1 MAQRKRTDSYWIKR
15 ANQRLTRSERIS
27 KAHMREL
34 AKVYNEARRQTVES
48 LKQIYAAYYKGQ
60 DGFDMQALRSIV
72 PSGELKR
79 FLDDM
84 KKLGIST
91 DLPDNYNARITRL
104 RFINEQLAA
113 QAHKVAMS
121 ERTIDS
127 KALREVYTDSYYRA
141 GYDVARGIG
150 STPSGFS
157 TLDQRTVDKVMN
169 ARFEGRNFSTRVWE
183 NSDILANK
191 LKGELATAI
200 ATGQS
205 IQKTA
210 AKFRDDFNVNQY
222 YAERLIRTETNHFHN
237 SAELEAY
244 KEMGFE
250 KFKFLATLDSRTSEI
265 CQEMDGK
272 IFNVK
277 DGLPGENIPPLHP
290 NCRSTIVP
298 YFKGYEP
305 ETRLYRDPETGR
317 NGYTYNVPYT
327 DWKQTLPP
335 VRRES
340 PKTRSTGG
348 ETVKNNKTTNVRKK
362 AVASSTKEKSIS
374 VYTGKL
380 LHNDK
385 RFRSVAND
393 LLNDNRKMSKKFLSL
408 VTGQEKR
415 FEVATVSESQAK
427 AMKRMFGVELKPG
440 TKLYFSNNGIKHLL
454 KHGHLTGVGD
464 RDRNGRIFID
474 KRPLSVDDLNQVKHV
489 FKTPDSVTVQ
499 PDNRIRFVKTVDNR
513 HRLIVELNERGDG
526 YSVIT
531 YFNENKRKLKK

>member
-1 MAQRKRTDSYWIKR
+1 MTLRKRTDSYWLKR

-84 KKLGIST
+84 KRLGIST

-169 ARFEGRNFSTRVWE
+169 ARFEGRNFSTRVWK

-210 AKFRDDFNVNQY
+210 ANFRNDFNVNQY

-250 KFKFLATLDSRTSEI
+250 KFKFLATLDNRTSEI

-272 IFNVK
+272 IFDVK
-277 DGLPGENIPPLHP
+277 NGLPGENIPPLHP

-305 ETRLYRDPETGR
+305 ETRLYRDPETGK
-317 NGYTYNVPYT
+317 NKYTYNLNYQE
-327 DWKQTLPP
+327 WRQTLPKP
-335 VRRES
+335 ES
-340 PKTRSTGG
+340 TEVKPKTSSKTAKISKKITENGQNGDKVAHLNASEHYEGKIINNREDIRKLVDKLYNSDSAIADGFFRLASMEDKRVTLTALTPEEARQYSRFGLTNQRAKLQMGSNAFRHLLNSGHIGG
-348 ETVKNNKTTNVRKK
+348 KKKNGGIDENPLTLTDIKNVRDVFKHPDRVYSKKGNIVAEKLMKNNHR
-362 AVASSTKEKSIS
+362 
-374 VYTGKL
+374 
-380 LHNDK
+380 
-385 RFRSVAND
+385 
-393 LLNDNRKMSKKFLSL
+393 L
-408 VTGQEKR
+408 VLEIGMNG
-415 FEVATVSESQAK
+415 K
-427 AMKRMFGVELKPG
+427 AMYLK
-440 TKLYFSNNGIKHLL
+440 S
-454 KHGHLTGVGD
+454 
-464 RDRNGRIFID
+464 
-474 KRPLSVDDLNQVKHV
+474 
-489 FKTPDSVTVQ
+489 
-499 PDNRIRFVKTVDNR
+499 
-513 HRLIVELNERGDG
+513 
-526 YSVIT
+526 
-531 YFNENKRKLKK
+531 YFNINKKPLK

>member
-169 ARFEGRNFSTRVWE
+169 ARFEGRNFSTRVWK
-183 NSDILANK
+183 NSDILASK

-210 AKFRDDFNVNQY
+210 ARFRDDFNVNQY

-250 KFKFLATLDSRTSEI
+250 KFKFLATLDNRTSEI

-298 YFKGYEP
+298 YFKKYEP
-305 ETRLYRDPETGR
+305 ETRLYRDPEDGK
-317 NGYTYNVPYT
+317 NKYMYNIQFHDWARTIGKPELSYGNRPKGAVRPFKRDVKRAKHLYEISDRT
-327 DWKQTLPP
+327 D
-335 VRRES
+335 
-340 PKTRSTGG
+340 
-348 ETVKNNKTTNVRKK
+348 
-362 AVASSTKEKSIS
+362 
-374 VYTGKL
+374 KL
-380 LHNDK
+380 LERARPNIG
-385 RFRSVAND
+385 SI
-393 LLNDNRKMSKKFLSL
+393 RKMSNYDKIATIKLGDEEQEGARWLLKTLGGNIQHIPAHTGTTTPDYKWGRNYLELKTLSTKSL
-408 VTGQEKR
+408 N
-415 FEVATVSESQAK
+415 SLS
-427 AMKRMFGVELKPG
+427 KRMEEGSAQIGKYGGLLLNLTEAKELWKNEDALWRRIH
-440 TKLYFSNNGIKHLL
+440 TDMYRYNIKF
-454 KHGHLTGVGD
+454 VIVRRGD
-464 RDRNGRIFID
+464 DIA
-474 KRPLSVDDLNQVKHV
+474 KY
-489 FKTPDSVTVQ
+489 
-499 PDNRIRFVKTVDNR
+499 FVKTAK
-513 HRLIVELNERGDG
+513 
-526 YSVIT
+526 
-531 YFNENKRKLKK
+531 KR

>member
-1 MAQRKRTDSYWIKR
+1 MALRKRTDSYWLKR

-169 ARFEGRNFSTRVWE
+169 ARFEGRNFSTRVWK

-210 AKFRDDFNVNQY
+210 ARFRDDYNVNQY

-250 KFKFLATLDSRTSEI
+250 KFKFLATLDNRTSEI

-298 YFKGYEP
+298 YFKEYEP
-305 ETRLYRDPETGR
+305 ETRLYRDPETGK
-317 NGYTYNVPYT
+317 NKFTYNLPFA
-327 DWKQTLPP
+327 DWARDIGEPSLAYSVEREQTFPALDGAKVNKYLADKKIVDRTHEFLDRVKP
-335 VRRES
+335 
-340 PKTRSTGG
+340 G
-348 ETVKNNKTTNVRKK
+348 EGYISKMNGFDNKSTVKLGEAEKEAARWILKNIGGSIQYIPTT
-362 AVASSTKEKSIS
+362 
-374 VYTGKL
+374 
-380 LHNDK
+380 
-385 RFRSVAND
+385 
-393 LLNDNRKMSKKFLSL
+393 
-408 VTGQEKR
+408 
-415 FEVATVSESQAK
+415 
-427 AMKRMFGVELKPG
+427 G
-440 TKLYFSNNGIKHLL
+440 T
-454 KHGHLTGVGD
+454 T
-464 RDRNGRIFID
+464 
-474 KRPLSVDDLNQVKHV
+474 
-489 FKTPDSVTVQ
+489 KTPDYKWNRTELELKTLKTGSLNAVTR
-499 PDNRIRFVKTVDNR
+499 RISQGSKQINKNGGLLLDFTNSELIAKNGNLLYKRIQHDMLRYGVDFV
-513 HRLIVELNERGDG
+513 IVRDGDA
-526 YSVIT
+526 VAK
-531 YFNENKRKLKK
+531 YFARIKK

>member
-60 DGFDMQALRSIV
+60 DGFDMQTLRSIV

-169 ARFEGRNFSTRVWE
+169 ARFEGRNFSTRVWK
-183 NSDILANK
+183 NSDILAGK

-210 AKFRDDFNVNQY
+210 ARFRDDFNVNQY

-298 YFKGYEP
+298 YFKEYES
-305 ETRLYRDPETGR
+305 ETRLYRDPATGK
-317 NGYTYNVPYT
+317 NKYTYNVSYA
-327 DWKQTLPP
+327 DWAESIGLP
-335 VRRES
+335 S
-340 PKTRSTGG
+340 Y
-348 ETVKNNKTTNVRKK
+348 KNP
-362 AVASSTKEKSIS
+362 I
-374 VYTGKL
+374 
-380 LHNDK
+380 
-385 RFRSVAND
+385 
-393 LLNDNRKMSKKFLSL
+393 
-408 VTGQEKR
+408 
-415 FEVATVSESQAK
+415 
-427 AMKRMFGVELKPG
+427 P
-440 TKLYFSNNGIKHLL
+440 KLYFDKAMPGDVVEKQLGIKRGEPMTMADAL
-454 KHGHLTGVGD
+454 KGANPNYSKGKQWRQNCQRCVIAYELRRRGYNVAAMPKLIGD
-464 RDRNGRIFID
+464 KMRNGSYFFEGGESLWTRGLNLKQLESQLMKNEPGARFIISVKWPR
-474 KRPLSVDDLNQVKHV
+474 KRVGHTFIAERTKLGIVYLDPQPMKAGVKSY
-489 FKTPDSVTVQ
+489 FKKARPNEISYFRCDNAKIDSKI
-499 PDNRIRFVKTVDNR
+499 NVKAVVSNA
-513 HRLIVELNERGDG
+513 E
-526 YSVIT
+526 
-531 YFNENKRKLKK
+531 

>member
-1 MAQRKRTDSYWIKR
+1 MALRKRTDSYWLKR

-169 ARFEGRNFSTRVWE
+169 ARFEGRNFSTRVWK
-183 NSDILANK
+183 NSDILASK

-210 AKFRDDFNVNQY
+210 ARFRDDFNVNQY

-250 KFKFLATLDSRTSEI
+250 KFKFLATLDNRTSEI
-265 CQEMDGK
+265 CQEMDSK

-305 ETRLYRDPETGR
+305 ETRIYRDREGH
-317 NGYTYNVPYT
+317 NKFTYNIQYHEWRRKFAQEVYDGRFDKAKDNSALMHSRIHPILGGNDVLAELGFTKGRAMSHKTALNGTNPDFKTDPACKVNCQRCVPVYE
-327 DWKQTLPP
+327 L
-335 VRRES
+335 RRRGYDVVAAPKPKYNFIYKAEEAFVD
-340 PKTRSTGG
+340 PKTGKFPSYRYRPKSEHRQIIAEMKKNYPDGARFAVSIRRARGAGHVFVAEKVNGKIVFSDPQANLNATSSHFRTAAKIGYFRMDNLP
-348 ETVKNNKTTNVRKK
+348 VNNNKLVL
-362 AVASSTKEKSIS
+362 KSIIR
-374 VYTGKL
+374 GK
-380 LHNDK
+380 K
-385 RFRSVAND
+385 
-393 LLNDNRKMSKKFLSL
+393 
-408 VTGQEKR
+408 
-415 FEVATVSESQAK
+415 
-427 AMKRMFGVELKPG
+427 
-440 TKLYFSNNGIKHLL
+440 
-454 KHGHLTGVGD
+454 
-464 RDRNGRIFID
+464 
-474 KRPLSVDDLNQVKHV
+474 
-489 FKTPDSVTVQ
+489 
-499 PDNRIRFVKTVDNR
+499 
-513 HRLIVELNERGDG
+513 
-526 YSVIT
+526 
-531 YFNENKRKLKK
+531 

>member
-1 MAQRKRTDSYWIKR
+1 MALRKRTDSYWQKR
-15 ANQRLTRSERIS
+15 AEQRLVRSERLS
-27 KAHMREL
+27 KQYMRQL
-34 AKVYNEARRQTVES
+34 RKVYNSARFETV
-48 LKQIYAAYYKGQ
+48 KDIQHIYETYYKGQ

-79 FLDDM
+79 FLNEM
-84 KKLGIST
+84 ERLGIST
-91 DLPDNYNARITRL
+91 NLPNNYNARITRL
-104 RFINEQLAA
+104 RLLNEQLTA
-113 QAHKVAMS
+113 QAHKVALA
-121 ERTIDS
+121 EQVIDS
-127 KALREVYTDSYYRA
+127 KALRANYKESFYRA
-141 GYDVARGIG
+141 GYDVAKGIG
-150 STPSGFS
+150 STPIDF
-157 TLDQRTVDKVMN
+157 TRLDTQTIEKVMN
-169 ARFEGRNFSTRVWE
+169 ARFEGRNFSKRVWV
-183 NSDILANK
+183 NSDILAK
-191 LKGELATAI
+191 RLKNELAVAI
-200 ATGQS
+200 AKGQS

-210 AKFRDDFNVNQY
+210 ANIRSQFDVGKSK
-222 YAERLIRTETNHFHN
+222 AERLIRTETNHFHN
-237 SAELEAY
+237 EGELEAY
-244 KEMGFE
+244 KQMGFE
-250 KFKFLATLDSRTSEI
+250 KFRFMATLDNRTSEI
-265 CQEMDGK
+265 CAEMDGK
-272 IFNVK
+272 IFDVK
-277 DGLPGENIPPLHP
+277 DGIPGDNMPPLHP

>member
-1 MAQRKRTDSYWIKR
+1 MALRKRTDSYWLKR

-169 ARFEGRNFSTRVWE
+169 ARFEGRNFSTRVWK

-210 AKFRDDFNVNQY
+210 ARFRDDFNVNQY

-250 KFKFLATLDSRTSEI
+250 KFKFLATLDNRTSEI

-272 IFNVK
+272 IFDVK
-277 DGLPGENIPPLHP
+277 NGLPGENIPPLHP

-298 YFKGYEP
+298 YFKEYEP
-305 ETRLYRDPETGR
+305 ETRMYRNPMTGK
-317 NGYTYNVPYT
+317 NEYTYSISYNEWRKDFEEALTPTGKRTVWELIGKKRNSAENTIRENRKYETLLVIDEKDNVVHAEKGSQHRVYLSDKANRLLMHDGYAASHNHPSCSSFST
-327 DWKQTLPP
+327 ADL
-335 VRRES
+335 
-340 PKTRSTGG
+340 KTAASHNLRYIRAATKYGTFEVSANGKWPSIDDIKR
-348 ETVKNNKTTNVRKK
+348 VHDRNVRKAQK
-362 AVASSTKEKSIS
+362 EADKWRTK
-374 VYTGKL
+374 TGGNVGDYL
-380 LHNDK
+380 W
-385 RFRSVAND
+385 
-393 LLNDNRKMSKKFLSL
+393 
-408 VTGQEKR
+408 
-415 FEVATVSESQAK
+415 SEITDR
-427 AMKRMFGVELKPG
+427 AMKKTAKELGLTYKNV
-440 TKLYFSNNGIKHLL
+440 KIK
-454 KHGHLTGVGD
+454 G
-464 RDRNGRIFID
+464 
-474 KRPLSVDDLNQVKHV
+474 KR
-489 FKTPDSVTVQ
+489 
-499 PDNRIRFVKTVDNR
+499 
-513 HRLIVELNERGDG
+513 
-526 YSVIT
+526 
-531 YFNENKRKLKK
+531 

>member
-1 MAQRKRTDSYWIKR
+1 MALRKRTDSYWLKR

-48 LKQIYAAYYKGQ
+48 LKQICAAYYKGQ

-127 KALREVYTDSYYRA
+127 RALREVYTDSYYRA

-169 ARFEGRNFSTRVWE
+169 ARFEGRNFSTRVWK

-210 AKFRDDFNVNQY
+210 ARFRDDFNVNQY

-250 KFKFLATLDSRTSEI
+250 KFKFLATLDNRTSEI

-272 IFNVK
+272 IFDVK
-277 DGLPGENIPPLHP
+277 NGLPGENIPPLHP

-305 ETRLYRDPETGR
+305 ETRLYRDPETGK
-317 NGYTYNVPYT
+317 NKYTYNISYKEWRKDHEEALSPTGKRTVWEFC
-327 DWKQTLPP
+327 D
-335 VRRES
+335 VRRGKAES
-340 PKTRSTGG
+340 GIRKNDYETLLVIDEHGMVVHAEKGSQHQVRASDKALRLLAKDGYAMSHNHPSCSSFSAADLRMASTLNLRYIRAVSKYRTFELRPNGDWPSAELMAKVHSRNLRSAH
-348 ETVKNNKTTNVRKK
+348 KK
-362 AVASSTKEKSIS
+362 ANAW
-374 VYTGKL
+374 
-380 LHNDK
+380 
-385 RFRSVAND
+385 R
-393 LLNDNRKMSKKFLSL
+393 
-408 VTGQEKR
+408 
-415 FEVATVSESQAK
+415 
-427 AMKRMFGVELKPG
+427 
-440 TKLYFSNNGIKHLL
+440 
-454 KHGHLTGVGD
+454 
-464 RDRNGRIFID
+464 
-474 KRPLSVDDLNQVKHV
+474 
-489 FKTPDSVTVQ
+489 
-499 PDNRIRFVKTVDNR
+499 VKTGNEPTPEMWGEYT
-513 HRLIVELNERGDG
+513 HASMKKTASELNLIYKSDIIR
-526 YSVIT
+526 
-531 YFNENKRKLKK
+531 KRK

>member
-1 MAQRKRTDSYWIKR
+1 MALRKRTDSYWLKR

-34 AKVYNEARRQTVES
+34 AKVYNEARRQTVEG

-72 PSGELKR
+72 PSGELKS
-79 FLDDM
+79 FLDEM

-113 QAHKVAMS
+113 QAHKVATS
-121 ERTIDS
+121 EQAIDT

-141 GYDVARGIG
+141 GYDVAKGIG
-150 STPSGFS
+150 STPSSFS

-169 ARFEGRNFSTRVWE
+169 ARFEGRNFSTRVWK
-183 NSDILANK
+183 NSDILASK
-191 LKGELATAI
+191 LKSELAAAI

-210 AKFRDDFNVNQY
+210 ANFRNDFNVNQY

-250 KFKFLATLDSRTSEI
+250 KFKFLATLDNRTSEI

-298 YFKGYEP
+298 YFKEYEP
-305 ETRLYRDPETGR
+305 ETRLYRDPVTGKNR
-317 NGYTYNVPYT
+317 FGHNITYAEWRQGYIDNVVNNVVGGAMEGGMVKTGYGVNFDANSLWGVDGRVLKNYSGQLQKLMGDYPMIEQWPKNGLKISGESKNSRAMAWAFRHKPEI
-327 DWKQTLPP
+327 TLNS
-335 VRRES
+335 RYHYS
-340 PKTRSTGG
+340 LDKIMK
-348 ETVKNNKTTNVRKK
+348 TVKGGIDRHHFMPSKTYANYIINHEYGHYVENYLMKK
-362 AVASSTKEKSIS
+362 NGT
-374 VYTGKL
+374 
-380 LHNDK
+380 
-385 RFRSVAND
+385 
-393 LLNDNRKMSKKFLSL
+393 
-408 VTGQEKR
+408 
-415 FEVATVSESQAK
+415 SQAK
-427 AMKRMFGVELKPG
+427 ITRDIIRIAKTRYNMPESELPKTLSKYGAKNNAEFFAECFANARGGRPNALGKAMNDYLRENLK
-440 TKLYFSNNGIKHLL
+440 
-454 KHGHLTGVGD
+454 
-464 RDRNGRIFID
+464 
-474 KRPLSVDDLNQVKHV
+474 
-489 FKTPDSVTVQ
+489 
-499 PDNRIRFVKTVDNR
+499 
-513 HRLIVELNERGDG
+513 
-526 YSVIT
+526 
-531 YFNENKRKLKK
+531 